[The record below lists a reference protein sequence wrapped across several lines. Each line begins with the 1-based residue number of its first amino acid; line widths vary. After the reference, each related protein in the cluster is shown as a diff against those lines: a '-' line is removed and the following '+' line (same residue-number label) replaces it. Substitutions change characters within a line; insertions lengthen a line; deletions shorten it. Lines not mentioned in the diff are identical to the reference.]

1 MLGQPTNRDN
11 TMIEAR
17 SNGRANG
24 RGQALD
30 DRAGEQVELRV
41 PASSKYL
48 RLARL
53 TVAGFAGDLGFD
65 VQSIE
70 DLRVAVDELCA
81 AAIDGAA
88 PTDQLELRY
97 SSPDGRVRVEGNVVG
112 PDLATPELHRV
123 ARELLDIVADG
134 YDLAGVEGGRA
145 FWIEKGAT
153 QIP

>member
-1 MLGQPTNRDN
+1 MLGQPTNRD
-11 TMIEAR
+11 TITEAR
-17 SNGRANG
+17 SNGRTNG
-24 RGQALD
+24 RGRALD
-30 DRAGEQVELRV
+30 ERAGERVELRV

-81 AAIDGAA
+81 AVIDGV
-88 PTDQLELRY
+88 TQKDHLELWY
-97 SSPDGRVRVEGNVVG
+97 SSPDGRVRVEGRVVG
-112 PDLATPELHRV
+112 SSLPPPELHRV

-134 YDLAGVEGGRA
+134 YDINAVEDGRV
-145 FWIEKGAT
+145 FWIEKGAGET
-153 QIP
+153 P